1 MLYPIAIALGD
12 EKHAHG
18 VFVPDIPGC
27 FSAADEFQD
36 VYTNAIEAITD
47 HIELL
52 VEDGEEIPQPSD
64 IRTLQE
70 NPEYEG
76 MIWGV
81 VDVDLSHLLGKSEK
95 INITLPSRLIRRI
108 DAFVAE
114 YPQYKSRSGFL
125 AKVATDRIFATT

>member
-36 VYTNAIEAITD
+36 VYANTIEAITG

>member
-36 VYTNAIEAITD
+36 VYANAIEAITD

-76 MIWGV
+76 MIWG
-81 VDVDLSHLLGKSEK
+81 
-95 INITLPSRLIRRI
+95 I

>member
-36 VYTNAIEAITD
+36 VYANAIEAITG

-76 MIWGV
+76 MIWVV

-95 INITLPSRLIRRI
+95 INITFPSRLIRRI